1 MCARKRVCAI
11 TCVFHLYD
19 LQNVAVPCYSGSS
32 GCCVEFNQFS
42 DIYGIFRGLECSTV
56 VNGLVPGFVPS
67 LNESL
72 GTLITC

>member
-1 MCARKRVCAI
+1 MCARKRVCVIA
-11 TCVFHLYD
+11 CVIYLYYPK
-19 LQNVAVPCYSGSS
+19 NVAVPCYSGSS
-32 GCCVEFNQFS
+32 GCCVELNQFS
-42 DIYGIFRGLECSTV
+42 DISGIFRGLESSTV